1 VTLEGSVP
9 STKIFLESGWRAMEG
24 TGTLG
29 YEYRDVDTVPSFVG
43 GIEVIGLLPDGRFA
57 ECCRR

>member
-1 VTLEGSVP
+1 
-9 STKIFLESGWRAMEG
+9 MED
-24 TGTLG
+24 TGTLE
-29 YEYRDVDTVPSFVG
+29 YEYGEVDTVPSFVG